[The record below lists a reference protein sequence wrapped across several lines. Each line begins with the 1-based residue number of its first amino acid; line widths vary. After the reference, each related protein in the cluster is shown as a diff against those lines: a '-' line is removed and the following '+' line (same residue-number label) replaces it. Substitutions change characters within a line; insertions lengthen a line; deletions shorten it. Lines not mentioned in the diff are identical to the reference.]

1 MKAFAKEIPPCTEK
15 HKKNILKADPEKI
28 NGYINVFQQQLVA
41 LILSNR
47 SVFQLFLKS
56 VISTLVNRFYK
67 NG

>member
-28 NGYINVFQQQLVA
+28 NGYINAFQQQLVA

-56 VISTLVNRFYK
+56 VTSTLVNCFYK

>member
-1 MKAFAKEIPPCTEK
+1 MYGKTQ
-15 HKKNILKADPEKI
+15 KKNILKADPEKI

-56 VISTLVNRFYK
+56 VTSTLVNHFYK

>member
-1 MKAFAKEIPPCTEK
+1 MKAFAKEIPPCMEK

-56 VISTLVNRFYK
+56 VTSTLVNCFYK

>member
-1 MKAFAKEIPPCTEK
+1 MYGKTQ
-15 HKKNILKADPEKI
+15 KNILKADPEKI

-56 VISTLVNRFYK
+56 VIFILVNRFYK